1 MSSSKLLVTSLEV
14 LHLQLD
20 ILYSVVGSSWRVKMR
35 HYKIWRVLEGL
46 EGPKRPRC
54 ICFSNNIFRGS
65 KLIHGYIVSCG
76 RLLECLRVIVRR
88 VLEGSWR
95 VLEGL
100 GGSGGY
106 GRVREDLGGSSRV

>member
-1 MSSSKLLVTSLEV
+1 M
-14 LHLQLD
+14 
-20 ILYSVVGSSWRVKMR
+20 
-35 HYKIWRVLEGL
+35 EGL

-54 ICFSNNIFRGS
+54 ICFFNNVFRGS

-106 GRVREDLGGSSRV
+106 GRVREGPVRYRRVWECLGGSLRVRRIWEDPGGSSRVLEGLGVSWRV

>member
-1 MSSSKLLVTSLEV
+1 
-14 LHLQLD
+14 
-20 ILYSVVGSSWRVKMR
+20 MR

-46 EGPKRPRC
+46 EGPKRPKC
-54 ICFSNNIFRGS
+54 ICFFNNVFRGS

-95 VLEGL
+95 VRRIWEGPVGASKVKKGL
-100 GGSGGY
+100 GVFWRVFEGPEDMGGSG
-106 GRVREDLGGSSRV
+106 RVQ